1 MLSFHV
7 KKFQL
12 YFLLAY
18 PEIIFYSE
26 AKNYSFIR
34 AELPQ
39 KEFVRLLEVAVEN
52 CPWSVPHCC

>member
-1 MLSFHV
+1 MYPIFKSMLSFHV

-34 AELPQ
+34 AELSQ
-39 KEFVRLLEVAVEN
+39 K
-52 CPWSVPHCC
+52 